1 MVLKDVI
8 KRALIIHRLIEQ
20 KNTGTYKDLAS
31 DTGVSPR
38 QIFNYLRALEF
49 AVGKALE
56 YDSERNSYV
65 YVENGTQ
72 DNNQA

>member
-1 MVLKDVI
+1 MVLKDVV
-8 KRALIIHRLIEQ
+8 KRALIIHTLIEQ

-38 QIFNYLRALEF
+38 QIFNYLKALEF

-56 YDSERNSYV
+56 YDSEQNSYI
-65 YVENGTQ
+65 YIENDEQGK
-72 DNNQA
+72 